1 MNVHAEVAALRKR
14 EVKNFCCLLML
25 SNGVPMLVA
34 GDEFV
39 HTQAGRQAERLGPGQ

>member
-1 MNVHAEVAALRKR
+1 VHAEVAALRKR

-34 GDEFV
+34 GDEFM
-39 HTQAGRQAERLGPGQ
+39 HTQAGRQPERLRPGQ